1 MMREGFFALGGLCR
15 HMGFGGGFF
24 MMIGGLLL
32 LGLFIY
38 MIVVLTAKKPTNQSV
53 TGGNSFQDISS
64 AMSILNDRFARGDI
78 NEEEYARKKTE
89 LRK

>member
-32 LGLFIY
+32 LGIFIY
-38 MIVVLTAKKPTNQSV
+38 MIVVLTAPKPTNQSV
-53 TGGNSFQDISS
+53 TGGTSFQDISS
-64 AMSILNDRFARGDI
+64 AMNILNDRFARGDI

>member
-1 MMREGFFALGGLCR
+1 MMGNMFY
-15 HMGFGGGFF
+15 GFGGLSRHMVWGGGIF
-24 MMIGGLLL
+24 MMIVGLIL

-38 MIVVLTAKKPTNQSV
+38 GIVILTRHREPNQPV
-53 TGGNSFQDISS
+53 TNSFAHQDIGN
-64 AMSILNDRFARGDI
+64 ALNILNERYARGEV

>member
-1 MMREGFFALGGLCR
+1 
-15 HMGFGGGFF
+15 

-32 LGLFIY
+32 LGILIY
-38 MIVVLTAKKPTNQSV
+38 AVVRLTGHNQKSQPIINNPV
-53 TGGNSFQDISS
+53 QQDIGN
-64 AMSILNDRFARGDI
+64 ALNILNERYARGEL

>member
-1 MMREGFFALGGLCR
+1 MMRNGFFEFGSYCSR
-15 HMGFGGGFF
+15 MGWGGGIF

-32 LGLFIY
+32 LGLLIY
-38 MIVVLTAKKPTNQSV
+38 VVVRLAGHNQKSQPV
-53 TGGNSFQDISS
+53 INNPVQQDIGN
-64 AMSILNDRFARGDI
+64 ALNILNERYARGEL